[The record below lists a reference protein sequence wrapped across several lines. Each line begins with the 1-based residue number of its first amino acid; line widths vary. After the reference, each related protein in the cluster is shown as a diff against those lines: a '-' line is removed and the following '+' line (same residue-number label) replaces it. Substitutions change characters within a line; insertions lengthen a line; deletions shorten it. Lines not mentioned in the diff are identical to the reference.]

1 MGCCSF
7 QKLIMKLTCL
17 KYSKDTEHLL
27 PVNNKTEFKRGCR
40 ALHTAAVKDVIGN
53 LTNNR
58 ILATRPPDINDEE
71 LLLIRKER
79 SLLAQLWSGFSRK
92 VNSYLHRIDDS
103 ISNICPDCNATPHDV
118 PHLFNCPANPT
129 QLTMRDLWR
138 KPRECSR
145 FLKLNDETLTMTPTG
160 LS

>member
-1 MGCCSF
+1 MF
-7 QKLIMKLTCL
+7 LTVLVDRVFVESGRTLQHKADRCT
-17 KYSKDTEHLL
+17 S
-27 PVNNKTEFKRGCR
+27 CR
-40 ALHTAAVKDVIGN
+40 LHTM
-53 LTNNR
+53 TSNR

-71 LLLIRKER
+71 LLLTRKER
-79 SLLAQLWSGFSRK
+79 SLLAQLRSGFSRK

-118 PHLFNCPANPT
+118 PHLFNCPSNPT